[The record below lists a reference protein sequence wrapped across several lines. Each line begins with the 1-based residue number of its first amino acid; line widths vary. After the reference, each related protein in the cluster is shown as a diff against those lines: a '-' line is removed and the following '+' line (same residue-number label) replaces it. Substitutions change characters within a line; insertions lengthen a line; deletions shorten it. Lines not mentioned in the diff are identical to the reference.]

1 MNTRHKTMIGLFLMI
16 ALLGTTALASAQGNP
31 TAPGGPPGM
40 GTPPEKTIG
49 EDGTVWINTD
59 IITIK
64 ANGEIPMFHFW
75 YSVDDDGTHAKFS
88 TSFVMLAEFE
98 DLNDDGGYQTDEV
111 LYFAPLSAYEWS
123 LTTGTVEKDGVV
135 SEVWL
140 KYTKSGVR
148 SVQMPDAA
156 PAALEGTGSVL
167 RFEDV
172 TMQIWGHIYL
182 EDYSGEIRDDHGSHA
197 NYTVAGGSEL
207 KIDIEIGNFPFSS
220 EDSMV
225 TIQTLQR
232 EHIATGTQEPQ
243 TNRHRIETRERFRNT
258 TIDSDMNWTT
268 TGGNESRFE
277 SMNGTHIQKVD
288 FVDYDA
294 GLAQGFFSWL
304 DKAVTTWPGGAT
316 TAVDVNATYIP
327 TGVGT
332 AVYLSYPYFDN
343 GSILH
348 DPSIGLYPEG
358 MPMISEPLDLVLVG
372 GIGAVALIA
381 VLIVLV
387 KRR

>member
-1 MNTRHKTMIGLFLMI
+1 MIGLFLMI
-16 ALLGTTALASAQGNP
+16 ALLGTTALATAQGNP
-31 TAPGGPPGM
+31 TAPAGPPGSE
-40 GTPPEKTIG
+40 TSPEKTMG
-49 EDGTVWINTD
+49 EDGTVWINTNM
-59 IITIK
+59 ITIM
-64 ANGEIPMFHFW
+64 ANGEMPMFHFW
-75 YSVDDDGTHAKFS
+75 YAVDDEGAHAKFS

-98 DLNDDGGYQTDEV
+98 DSNEDGGYQTDEV
-111 LYFAPLSAYEWS
+111 LHFAPLSAYEWS
-123 LTTGTVEKDGVV
+123 LTTGTVEEGGVV
-135 SEVWL
+135 TEVWL

-156 PAALEGTGSVL
+156 PAALEGTGSFM

-182 EDYSGEIRDDHGSHA
+182 EDFTGEIRDDHGSHT

-225 TIQTLQR
+225 TVQTLQR
-232 EHIATGTQEPQ
+232 EHIATGIQEPKIH
-243 TNRHRIETRERFRNT
+243 RHRIETREQFRNT
-258 TIDSDMNWTT
+258 TLDSDMNWTT
-268 TGGNESRFE
+268 TEGNETRFE
-277 SMNGTHIQKVD
+277 SMNGTNIQKID
-288 FVDYDA
+288 FIDYEA
-294 GLAQGFFSWL
+294 GLAQGFFSWV
-304 DKAVTTWPGGAT
+304 DKAVITWPWGDT
-316 TAVDVNATYIP
+316 EAVGVNATYVP

-358 MPMISEPLDLVLVG
+358 VPIISELIDMILVA
-372 GIGAVALIA
+372 GIGAVALVA

-387 KRR
+387 RRK

>member
-1 MNTRHKTMIGLFLMI
+1 MKTRQKTLIGLFLLV
-16 ALLGTTALASAQGNP
+16 ALLGTTALASAQGP
-31 TAPGGPPGM
+31 ATTPPGAGGPPEKKM
-40 GTPPEKTIG
+40 GD
-49 EDGTVWINTD
+49 DGTVMINTD
-59 IITIK
+59 IISIM

-75 YSVDDDGTHAKFS
+75 YAVDDEGAHAKFS
-88 TSFVMLAEFE
+88 TSFVMIAEFE
-98 DLNDDGGYQTDEV
+98 DLNEDGGYQTNEA
-111 LYFAPLSAYEWS
+111 LYFAPLSAYEWT
-123 LTTGTVEKDGVV
+123 LTTGVVEEGGVV
-135 SEVWL
+135 TEVWL

-156 PAALEGTGSVL
+156 PAALEGTGSFM

-182 EDYSGEIRDDHGSHA
+182 NDYEGEVRDDQGSHA

-225 TIQTLQR
+225 TVQTLQR
-232 EHIATGTQEPQ
+232 EHIATGIEEPQ
-243 TNRHRIETRERFRNT
+243 LHRHRIETRERFRNT
-258 TIDSDMNWTT
+258 SLNSDMNWTT

-277 SMNGTHIQKVD
+277 SMTGTNIQKID
-288 FVDYDA
+288 FIDYDA
-294 GLAQGFFSWL
+294 GLAQGFFSWV
-304 DKAVTTWPGGAT
+304 DKAVITWPGGT
-316 TAVDVNATYIP
+316 TDAVDVNATYVP

-332 AVYLSYPYFDN
+332 AVYLSYPYFDD

-358 MPMISEPLDLVLVG
+358 APIISEPIDNVLVA
-372 GIGAVALIA
+372 GIGAVALVA

-387 KRR
+387 RKK

>member
-1 MNTRHKTMIGLFLMI
+1 MKTRHKTLIGLFLII
-16 ALLGTTALASAQGNP
+16 ALMGTTALATAQGP
-31 TAPGGPPGM
+31 ATTPPGA
-40 GTPPEKTIG
+40 GAPPEQTKG
-49 EDGTVWINTD
+49 EDGTVWINTNM
-59 IITIK
+59 ITIM
-64 ANGEIPMFHFW
+64 ANGEMPMFHFW
-75 YSVDDDGTHAKFS
+75 YAVDENGAHAKFS
-88 TSFVMLAEFE
+88 TSFVMLAEFV
-98 DLNDDGGYQTDEV
+98 DLNEDGGYQTHEV
-111 LYFAPLSAYEWS
+111 LHFAPLSAYEWT
-123 LTTGTVEKDGVV
+123 LTTGMVEEGGVV
-135 SEVWL
+135 TEVWL

-148 SVQMPDAA
+148 AIQMPDAV
-156 PAALEGTGSVL
+156 PAALDGTGSFM

-182 EDYSGEIRDDHGSHA
+182 EDFDGEIRDDNGSHA
-197 NYTVAGGSEL
+197 NYTVVGGSEL

-220 EDSMV
+220 DDSMV

-232 EHIATGTQEPQ
+232 EHIATGIEEPQ
-243 TNRHRIETRERFRNT
+243 LHRHRIETREQFRNT
-258 TIDSDMNWTT
+258 SLDSDMNWTT

-277 SMNGTHIQKVD
+277 PMTGTNVQKID

-294 GLAQGFFSWL
+294 GIAQGFFSWV
-304 DKAVTTWPGGAT
+304 DKAVITWPGGAT
-316 TAVDVNATYIP
+316 EAVDVNATYVP

-332 AVYLSYPYFDN
+332 AVYLAYPYFDN

-358 MPMISEPLDLVLVG
+358 APMISEPVDQVLVV

-387 KRR
+387 RKK

>member
-1 MNTRHKTMIGLFLMI
+1 MKTIQKTMIGLFLVV
-16 ALLGTTALASAQGNP
+16 ALLGTTALASAQGP
-31 TAPGGPPGM
+31 ATTPPGAGGPPEQTKGA
-40 GTPPEKTIG
+40 
-49 EDGTVWINTD
+49 DGTVWINTD
-59 IITIK
+59 IITIM

-75 YSVDDDGTHAKFS
+75 YAVDDDGAHAKFS
-88 TSFVMLAEFE
+88 TSFVMIAEFE
-98 DLNDDGGYQTDEV
+98 DTNEDGGYQTDEV
-111 LYFAPLSAYEWS
+111 LHFAPLSAYEWT
-123 LTTGTVEKDGVV
+123 LTTGTVEEGGVV
-135 SEVWL
+135 TEVWL

-156 PAALEGTGSVL
+156 PAALEGTGSFM

-182 EDYSGEIRDDHGSHA
+182 EDFSGEIRDDHGSHA

-232 EHIATGTQEPQ
+232 EHIATGIEEPQ
-243 TNRHRIETRERFRNT
+243 LHRHRIETRERFRNT
-258 TIDSDMNWTT
+258 TIDSAMNWTT

-277 SMNGTHIQKVD
+277 AMNGTNIQKIE

-294 GLAQGFFSWL
+294 GLAQGFFSWV
-304 DKAVTTWPGGAT
+304 DKAVITWPGGAQE
-316 TAVDVNATYIP
+316 AVDVNATYVP

-358 MPMISEPLDLVLVG
+358 APTISEPIDIVLFV
-372 GIGAVALIA
+372 GIGVVALVA
-381 VLIVLV
+381 VLIVV
-387 KRR
+387 VRKK